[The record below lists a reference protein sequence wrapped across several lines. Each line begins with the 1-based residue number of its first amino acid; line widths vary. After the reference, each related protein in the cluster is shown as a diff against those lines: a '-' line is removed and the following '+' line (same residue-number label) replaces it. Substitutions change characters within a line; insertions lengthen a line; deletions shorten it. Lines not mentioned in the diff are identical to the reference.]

1 MNSNTVNTIDILNEL
16 KDYNQLEKLHPVQDF
31 VNEKLF
37 YGFTVKDKNFVIN
50 SDYEIHELSNLN
62 AIGLAP
68 IVDEVVTSRF
78 PIEKLQ
84 TIITDPNQVNPAE
97 LFSEIRE
104 YISRFIYLPEERHYD
119 LLVLWTMGTYT
130 FKIFRYFPYIHLNAE
145 KNSGKTTL
153 MDVLAPICFNGDIS
167 SNQTEAVIFREVQ
180 FSLPTMFMDEVEK
193 LSKNSRQFMNT
204 GIADV
209 LKTGFNSNGAVKR
222 CIGDDY
228 KIGKFSSYCPK
239 MLAGINELEEVL
251 RDRTIG
257 IAMIRKGK
265 DETLEKYID
274 SDTNIQHQQ
283 KEIRDKLYMLGLNF
297 CSDIFNSYKE
307 LSNNQEII
315 EVLDNRTSDL
325 WLPIIAFAKLVD
337 GDSTPNLT
345 SKIILLAQEEKANRL
360 IDDQEDNVTVRLV
373 LELDKIIKNRL
384 IHLPNEVDDDIFYY
398 DAKRLHQYLQR
409 NNVIPYSMNQATLSR
424 RIRALFKETTR
435 NYRDKEDG
443 VVKKEY
449 IISKSKVEEQM
460 ARYCN

>member
-1 MNSNTVNTIDILNEL
+1 MNSNTVNTMDILNEL

-37 YGFTVKDKNFVIN
+37 YGLTVKDKNFIIN

-62 AIGLAP
+62 AIGLEP

-119 LLVLWTMGTYT
+119 LLVLWAIGTYT

-167 SNQTEAVIFREVQ
+167 SDQMVAVIFREVQ

-257 IAMIRKGK
+257 IARDAKGK
-265 DETLEKYID
+265 MKPLK
-274 SDTNIQHQQ
+274 NILIQ
-283 KEIRDKLYMLGLNF
+283 IPIYN
-297 CSDIFNSYKE
+297 I
-307 LSNNQEII
+307 
-315 EVLDNRTSDL
+315 NR
-325 WLPIIAFAKLVD
+325 
-337 GDSTPNLT
+337 
-345 SKIILLAQEEKANRL
+345 
-360 IDDQEDNVTVRLV
+360 
-373 LELDKIIKNRL
+373 
-384 IHLPNEVDDDIFYY
+384 
-398 DAKRLHQYLQR
+398 KR
-409 NNVIPYSMNQATLSR
+409 
-424 RIRALFKETTR
+424 
-435 NYRDKEDG
+435 
-443 VVKKEY
+443 
-449 IISKSKVEEQM
+449 
-460 ARYCN
+460 

>member
-1 MNSNTVNTIDILNEL
+1 METKGFNTLDILHEL
-16 KDYNQLEKLHPVQDF
+16 KHYNQLEKLHPVQDF
-31 VNEKLF
+31 VNEKLY
-37 YGFTVKDKNFVIN
+37 YGFKVKDKNFVIN
-50 SDYEIHELSNLN
+50 SDYEILELSNLN
-62 AIGLAP
+62 EIGLEP
-68 IVDEVVTSRF
+68 IVKEVVTSRF
-78 PIEKLQ
+78 PIEKLE
-84 TIITDPNQVNPAE
+84 TIITDPNQVSPAE
-97 LFSEIRE
+97 LFTEIRE

-119 LLVLWTMGTYT
+119 LLTLWTMGTYT

-180 FSLPTMFMDEVEK
+180 ASLPTMFMDEVEK
-193 LSKNSRQFMNT
+193 LSKNSKQFMNT
-204 GIADV
+204 GIAEV

-222 CIGDDY
+222 CIGEEY

-251 RDRTIG
+251 RDRAICIT
-257 IAMIRKGK
+257 MIRKGK
-265 DETLEKYID
+265 NETVEKYID
-274 SDTNIQHQQ
+274 SDTDIQNQQ

-297 CSDIFNSYKE
+297 CSDIFNLYKE

-325 WLPIIAFAKLVD
+325 WLPMIAFAKLV
-337 GDSTPNLT
+337 GGNSTPNLT
-345 SKIILLAQEEKANRL
+345 SKMILLAQEEKANRL
-360 IDDQEDNVTVRLV
+360 IDDQEDNVTVKLV
-373 LELDKIIKNRL
+373 LELSRIIRNNL
-384 IHLPNEVDDDIFYY
+384 IFPPNKVEDGIYYY
-398 DAKRLHQYLQR
+398 DAKKLHQYLQK

-424 RIRALFKETTR
+424 KIRALFKETTR

-449 IISKSKVEEQM
+449 IISKLKVEEQM